1 MTRIKTVIRAKTGV
15 IIDDKNEYLIGS
27 RLGIL
32 LEENNLSSF
41 DELADVLAGPQD
53 SPIFKKFL
61 ERITTHETRFFRDE
75 STFAALV
82 EQMIPEWM
90 ERNRSF
96 GGASRP
102 LNIWCAA
109 GSTGQEAYSIAM
121 LIHSKFP
128 QIFPSLNLVST
139 DISETCVERAS
150 AGFFTDYEMNRGV
163 SDELRAKFFVR
174 VSDKGYNI
182 SSEIRSKV
190 EFKQQN
196 LLVTPYAGKF
206 DIVFCRNVLIY
217 FDLAVRKQILE
228 GFQRVI
234 LPDGFLVLGATESPT
249 GLLDSYVVRQFGLTR
264 YYEIN
269 STNITF
275 APAQMR

>member
-1 MTRIKTVIRAKTGV
+1 
-15 IIDDKNEYLIGS
+15 
-27 RLGIL
+27 
-32 LEENNLSSF
+32 
-41 DELADVLAGPQD
+41 
-53 SPIFKKFL
+53 
-61 ERITTHETRFFRDE
+61 
-75 STFAALV
+75 
-82 EQMIPEWM
+82 
-90 ERNRSF
+90 
-96 GGASRP
+96 
-102 LNIWCAA
+102 
-109 GSTGQEAYSIAM
+109 
-121 LIHSKFP
+121 
-128 QIFPSLNLVST
+128 
-139 DISETCVERAS
+139 
-150 AGFFTDYEMNRGV
+150 
-163 SDELRAKFFVR
+163 FFVR